1 MEQNTSIL
9 ESIIKAIFSKDE
21 SSKGKLE
28 TYINSTIG
36 KNITEEGL
44 KNIIIEYKNILFDP
58 SKQFQQL
65 IVKGDMSPI
74 LEMINVLNEYNPSPD
89 NLFLLIHPIISIF
102 KELDSKI
109 IVLYSNHLN
118 NILRNK
124 TKLILKYF
132 NEIFEGLSYLKV
144 HQDSEVRHCSKNLDD
159 LLKETLTNAYKDM
172 EKNDIEFNVKD
183 FLQGLFEKLRTNH
196 PGVRLFVVSW
206 ITLIG
211 NIPQLKLIKV
221 LPDVLPWLFN
231 KLGDK
236 TKDVNECS
244 EKFLKMVQNN
254 IDKNYESYYN
264 KCPDI
269 LEKIIGLIITNCM
282 STCEET
288 RQFAYEWLN
297 MMLEKYN
304 NILIVYLKSS
314 KNDLHNSLSN
324 SASNQYKVMN
334 SSLPMN
340 YKRGKNSEQIVINNI
355 TYTPNSSIPKP
366 PIFVGP
372 VMNIQNEMEF
382 NYMRVIH
389 SKYSQSGKTS
399 DNIIKQIPHKLF
411 ANVLEMIL
419 TQKNEKKLS
428 ETNGS
433 LKSIIELIPVDT
445 PGIDITLL
453 GDVLRNTIDS
463 KKELSFDLVLT
474 WSELL
479 FKKFQDKMFKDAPKF
494 IDSFTKRFPENNEKM
509 LISIVDF
516 LCSVA
521 KNKEEYIEPVVNKV
535 TEQFLENRTIFNAY
549 GMKIIKMIS
558 EKLNVVL
565 VYNYFSD
572 SLSKIKDIDFISEM
586 VLKLNFFLLS
596 EASTKEVRS
605 YLMKYKEEKTF
616 FEKIFKIWSYNPV
629 ASLFLCIVAEYF
641 ELCFN
646 LILKFGDV
654 KLDNDYHI
662 QLSKIVQLIESSLF
676 NNIRIRL
683 LEPMKN
689 IYLVKTLYGILMLL
703 PEGDAYNAL
712 ENRMKSFGLMLEL
725 ETEREEEEVKE
736 DPNIEVYINIFTSVQ
751 KIIKEKSK

>member
-751 KIIKEKSK
+751 KIIKEKNK

>member
-1 MEQNTSIL
+1 MEQKTSIL
-9 ESIIKAIFSKDE
+9 ESIIKGIFNKDE

-28 TYINSTIG
+28 TYVSSTIG
-36 KNITEEGL
+36 KNSQEEAL
-44 KNIIIEYKNILFDP
+44 KNIITEYKNILFDP
-58 SKQFQQL
+58 SKQYQQF

-74 LEMINVLNEYNPSPD
+74 LEMINVLNEYDPSPD

-102 KELDSKI
+102 KELDSSI
-109 IVLYSNHLN
+109 IVTYSNHLN

-144 HQDSEVRHCSKNLDD
+144 HQDREVRNCSNNLDE
-159 LLKETLTNAYKDM
+159 LLKDTLTNAYKDM

-206 ITLIG
+206 ISLIG

-221 LPDVLPWLFN
+221 LPEVLPWLFN

-297 MMLEKYN
+297 LMLEKYN

-314 KNDLHNSLSN
+314 KNDLHSSLTTSE
-324 SASNQYKVMN
+324 SNQYIAMN
-334 SSLPMN
+334 RSLPMN
-340 YKRGKNSEQIVINNI
+340 YKRGKNNEQIVINNI

-389 SKYSQSGKTS
+389 TKYSQNGKS
-399 DNIIKQIPHKLF
+399 NDNIIKQIPHKLF
-411 ANVLEMIL
+411 ANVLEMII

-433 LKSIIELIPVDT
+433 FKSIIELIPVDT

-453 GDVLRNTIDS
+453 GDVLRNTIDT
-463 KKELSFDLVLT
+463 KKESSFDLVLT

-479 FKKFQDKMFKDAPKF
+479 FNKFQDKMFKDAPKF
-494 IDSFTKRFPENNEKM
+494 IDSFTKRFADNNEKM

-535 TEQFLENRTIFNAY
+535 TEQFLENRNIFNSF
-549 GMKIIKMIS
+549 GMKIIKTIS

-629 ASLFLCIVAEYF
+629 AALFLCIVAEYF

-683 LEPMKN
+683 LEPKKN
-689 IYLVKTLYGILMLL
+689 IYLVKTLYGRLMVL

-712 ENRMKSFGLMLEL
+712 ENRMKSFGLM
-725 ETEREEEEVKE
+725 
-736 DPNIEVYINIFTSVQ
+736 F
-751 KIIKEKSK
+751 

>member
-340 YKRGKNSEQIVINNI
+340 YKRGKNSDQIVINNI

-399 DNIIKQIPHKLF
+399 DTIIKQIPHKLF

-463 KKELSFDLVLT
+463 KKESSFDLVLT

-586 VLKLNFFLLS
+586 VLKLNFFLLC
-596 EASTKEVRS
+596 EASTKEVRN

>member
-340 YKRGKNSEQIVINNI
+340 YKRGKNSDQIVINNI

>member
-712 ENRMKSFGLMLEL
+712 ENRMKSFGMMLEL